1 MYKFWR
7 MAAPNWSLSED
18 GIMLFQPGSCADP
31 YRAYGGV
38 AQRPLATVLDA
49 YLEWITENEV
59 QLP

>member
-1 MYKFWR
+1 
-7 MAAPNWSLSED
+7 
-18 GIMLFQPGSCADP
+18 MLFQPGSCADP